1 VDEIDKLLLQA
12 AWLKCREEVLA
23 NRNTSRL
30 TRFWLPR
37 ARSMCVDFDK
47 SSPVFP
53 SDPDYALFGVTK
65 KDCGKYGWLD
75 AVICQWPGIKEPIIV
90 ELLA

>member
-1 VDEIDKLLLQA
+1 
-12 AWLKCREEVLA
+12 
-23 NRNTSRL
+23 
-30 TRFWLPR
+30 
-37 ARSMCVDFDK
+37 MCVDFDK

-75 AVICQWPGIKEPIIV
+75 AVICQWPGIKEPIVV